1 MITIHQRQLKVRYR
15 NQVVTAEEKING
27 EWYKKNYFCTMEE
40 AEKWCIEKSKSGKRE
55 FRIVKNK

>member
-1 MITIHQRQLKVRYR
+1 MGKKSRPIAVK
-15 NQVVTAEEKING
+15 EKING

>member
-1 MITIHQRQLKVRYR
+1 MGKKSRPIAVK
-15 NQVVTAEEKING
+15 EKING
-27 EWYKKNYFCTMEE
+27 EWYKKNYFCAMEE